1 MKIQDLSKEL
11 SYDVFDL
18 CNELKNV
25 RREFEVSN
33 QLKRCSTSV
42 AANIQ
47 ESQSAESKKDF
58 IHKLRIAR
66 KECKETIYWLELVR
80 DKIEVSLSIQP
91 FISKYQQL
99 SYLIWR
105 ITVNSKIKQFQL
117 WNRNNEVPIT
127 S

>member
-1 MKIQDLSKEL
+1 MKSKLLKMKIQDLSKEL

-47 ESQSAESKKDF
+47 ESQSADQPGLPGTTGREESVC
-58 IHKLRIAR
+58 RIWKTR
-66 KECKETIYWLELVR
+66 PSFR
-80 DKIEVSLSIQP
+80 
-91 FISKYQQL
+91 
-99 SYLIWR
+99 
-105 ITVNSKIKQFQL
+105 
-117 WNRNNEVPIT
+117 RNHPGR
-127 S
+127 

>member
-99 SYLIWR
+99 SYLIGELR
-105 ITVNSKIKQFQL
+105 LILSNVAS
-117 WNRNNEVPIT
+117 IT

>member
-1 MKIQDLSKEL
+1 M
-11 SYDVFDL
+11 
-18 CNELKNV
+18 
-25 RREFEVSN
+25 
-33 QLKRCSTSV
+33 
-42 AANIQ
+42 
-47 ESQSAESKKDF
+47 

-105 ITVNSKIKQFQL
+105 ITVNSK
-117 WNRNNEVPIT
+117 
-127 S
+127 

>member
-42 AANIQ
+42 AANIEEAQ
-47 ESQSAESKKDF
+47 GAESKKDF
-58 IHKLRIAR
+58 IHKLRISR
-66 KECKETIYWLELVR
+66 KECLESIYWLQLVK
-80 DKIEVSLSIQP
+80 DKIETREDITPLINDYKKLG
-91 FISKYQQL
+91 FM
-99 SYLIWR
+99 IWR
-105 ITVNSKIKQFQL
+105 ITVNSK
-117 WNRNNEVPIT
+117 
-127 S
+127 